1 MAITTGAAHPQEGG
15 KGEIL
20 GHPKGLFILF
30 LTEMWERFSYY
41 GMRALLIFYLTQH
54 FLFSDHRSAVIYGAY
69 TALVY
74 VTPVIGGL
82 LADRFL
88 GARKAV
94 TYGALLLVAG
104 HLGMAFEGQKASEF
118 ITYQDQ
124 SYQIVTE
131 GRGDNSQRYIEFDGI
146 RSNIMLVKGGFEID
160 NGAQLGLPDFI
171 STEDATLSV
180 ERNTFFLNIF
190 YLALAF
196 IIAGVGFLKAN
207 ISTIVG
213 ALYAPGDKRRDS
225 GFTIFYMGINL
236 GAFIATLACGYL
248 GQTVGWWAGFGLA
261 GIGMLFG
268 LVIFLRGQHLLE
280 GRAEPP
286 KPEILKD
293 KVFIGINREIMIYLG
308 GFLMVFVAWLLIKN
322 EGVVGDLLNF
332 FGLSVLAF
340 VLGFSLFALRPKG
353 SIQPGLPEYGLFGLS
368 FLALFLT
375 VFAITADKYSWSFF
389 AFPNFA
395 TNAAMYAGL
404 IGLALVLFYNVL
416 KIPGTDRDRMLVA
429 TFLLLCQVPF
439 WALFEQAGSSLNL
452 LTDRAV
458 DRSLLGFEIPASMF
472 QSLNAL
478 FIFTLAPLFSIL
490 WVALAR
496 RGWEPS
502 TPVKFSLG
510 VFQVGLGFL
519 VLVFGLQMGADDARM
534 SMLWIVMI
542 YFLHTTG
549 ELCLSP
555 VGLSMITKLSVKRV
569 VGMMMGVWF
578 LASGFANYVAGTIAA
593 TTGAETIGGEITD
606 LAAAKAN
613 YATVYTNIGWIAV
626 GIALVIFLASPIL
639 RRGMHEG
646 KPNDTD
652 HDMATEPGLA
662 KAGAVAGSGTGS
674 GQAGPGPQS

>member
-1 MAITTGAAHPQEGG
+1 MASTSGVTRPHNGG
-15 KGEIL
+15 KDEIL

-94 TYGALLLVAG
+94 TFGALLLVTG
-104 HLGMAFEGQKASEF
+104 HFGMAFEGQKANEF

-124 SYQIVTE
+124 SYQIVTD
-131 GRGDNSQRYIEFDGI
+131 GSGDTSNRYIELDGV
-146 RSNIMLVKGGFEID
+146 RSNIKLVQGGFEIE
-160 NGAQLGLPDFI
+160 NGAQLGLPNFI
-171 STEDATLSV
+171 NMKDATQSV
-180 ERNTFFLNIF
+180 ERNQFFLNIF
-190 YLALAF
+190 YLSLAF

-213 ALYAPGDKRRDS
+213 ALYAPEDKRRDS

-236 GAFIATLACGYL
+236 GAFFATLACGYL

-261 GIGMLFG
+261 GVGMLFG
-268 LVIFLRGQHLLE
+268 LIIFLRGQHWLE

-293 KVFIGINREIMIYLG
+293 KIFVGINREAMIYLG
-308 GFLMVFVAWLLIKN
+308 GLLMVFVSWLLIMN

-332 FGLSVLAF
+332 FGLAVLAF
-340 VLGFSLFALRPKG
+340 VLGFSLFTLRPKG
-353 SIQPGLPEYGLFGLS
+353 SIQPGVAEYGLFGLS
-368 FLALFLT
+368 FLALFFT
-375 VFAITADKYSWSFF
+375 VFALTADKYVWSFF
-389 AFPNFA
+389 SFPEIAANA
-395 TNAAMYAGL
+395 TMYAGL
-404 IGLALVLFYNVL
+404 IGISLIIAYNVL
-416 KIPGTDRDRMLVA
+416 KVPGTDRDRMLVA
-429 TFLLLCQVPF
+429 TFLLLCQIPF

-472 QSLNAL
+472 QSLNSL

-490 WVALAR
+490 WITLAR

-502 TPVKFSLG
+502 TPVKFALG

-534 SMLWIVMI
+534 SMIWIVMI

-606 LAAAKAN
+606 LAAAKTN

-626 GIALVIFLASPIL
+626 GIALVIFLVSPIL
-639 RRGMHEG
+639 RRGMHDG
-646 KPNDTD
+646 KASDTG
-652 HDMATEPGLA
+652 HNMAGEPQLA
-662 KAGAVAGSGTGS
+662 EAGAAGVPISSKRADLETRD
-674 GQAGPGPQS
+674 